1 MHKKY
6 RNNILEQNR
15 GLILQI
21 SIIISLLAVLA
32 AFNYKSKNSAIF
44 TGEFVEVTLS
54 ADTFEIQT
62 NTVSKPLP
70 EKIIRYSEF
79 TGGENALKQYIRA
92 NLHYPKKALEKNIQG
107 RVYVKFT
114 VNRYG
119 KIKNPGIVRSIHPL
133 IDNEAVRLIKN
144 MPDWQPAKTKNS
156 SVESE
161 QILPVIF
168 MIK

>member
-6 RNNILEQNR
+6 QNNSLEQNR

-21 SIIISLLAVLA
+21 SIIISLLIVSA
-32 AFNYKSKNSAIF
+32 AFSYKSKNSTKF
-44 TGEFVEVTLS
+44 TGEFVEVTLHT
-54 ADTFEIQT
+54 DTFATKPNSI
-62 NTVSKPLP
+62 NKPLP
-70 EKIIRYSEF
+70 EKIIKNSEF
-79 TGGENALKQYIRA
+79 IGGENALRQYIKT
-92 NLHYPKKALEKNIQG
+92 NLHYPETAKKKNIQG
-107 RVYVKFT
+107 RVYLKFT

-119 KIKNPGIVRSIHPL
+119 KIKNIKIVRHIHPL
-133 IDNEAVRLIKN
+133 LDKEALRLIKN
-144 MPDWQPAKTKNS
+144 MPDWQPAKTKNG